1 MPENV
6 QPMLATLANEP
17 FNNDEWLF
25 EIKWDGYRAIA
36 YLKDGEVKLLSRNQS
51 SFTGR
56 YSPVTQAFQ
65 DLAFNT
71 VLDGEIIAID
81 EKNMA
86 NFQLLQNWQ
95 NTPAQLQFFVFDI
108 LWYEG
113 YDVTAIPLI
122 KRKDLL
128 QKILPQNHQVIKY
141 SDHVNAEGKAFFDIA
156 AKQGLEGIMAKNT
169 NSIYR
174 LNSRSESWLKI
185 KVNLRQEVII
195 AGFTKPRNTR
205 KFFGAL
211 ILGIYDSEDL
221 IYIGHTGGGFNY
233 KSLEEVYEKLRPLII
248 DKCPF
253 VKCPKGNMPISWVKP
268 ELVCEIK
275 FSEWTK
281 EKIAR
286 HPIFLGLRDDKNP
299 KEIHLE
305 KSLTTTSMINK
316 KATQKETVAKKIAT
330 KTTNKKPTQT
340 SLKESAK
347 SKTSGLVLNLK
358 DGKDQVVTIDGNELK
373 LTNLDKLYWKKEKGS
388 KLDLVNYYFKMAP
401 FVLPYMLDRPQSLNR
416 HPNGIDEM
424 NFYQKD
430 MKGKVPEWAQTHID
444 FSESTNQNVEYLVC
458 ANEATLIYM
467 ANLGC
472 IEMHPWHSRTQSW
485 QQPDWCLIDLDPDDK
500 NTFEQVIQI
509 AQVVKKLL
517 DSIDVDSCVKT
528 SGSSGIHIYIPLG
541 AQYSYDQS
549 RQLAELI
556 VTLVNQE
563 LPDITSIVRNPAKRK
578 GKIYLDFLQNR
589 EIQTA
594 AAAYSLRPKRGMPVS
609 TPLHWDEVKKGL
621 TPTTYHINNI
631 FDRVKTEGD
640 LFKPVLGKGI
650 NLANVLKKLSSIM

>member
-1 MPENV
+1 MPQNV
-6 QPMLATLANEP
+6 RPMLATLANEP
-17 FNNDEWLF
+17 FNSDEWIF
-25 EIKWDGYRAIA
+25 EIKWDGYRAVA
-36 YLKDGEVKLLSRNQS
+36 YLIDGEVSLLSRNLS
-51 SFTGR
+51 TFTDKYFPVAQALKDIR
-56 YSPVTQAFQ
+56 Y
-65 DLAFNT
+65 NT
-71 VLDGEIIAID
+71 VLDSEIVAID

-86 NFQLLQNWQ
+86 NFQMLQNWQ
-95 NTPAQLQFFVFDI
+95 NTPAHLKLFVFDI
-108 LWYEG
+108 LWLEG
-113 YDVTAIPLI
+113 YDVTDLPLI
-122 KRKDLL
+122 QRKNLL
-128 QKILPQNHQVIKY
+128 KKILPQDHEIIKF
-141 SDHVNAEGKAFFDIA
+141 SDHIEGDGKSFFEAA
-156 AKQGLEGIMAKNT
+156 AKQGLEGIMAKRSQ
-169 NSIYR
+169 SIYT
-174 LNSRSESWLKI
+174 LNSRAESWLKI

-195 AGFTKPRNTR
+195 AGFTKPRNAR
-205 KFFGAL
+205 KYFGAL
-211 ILGIYDSEDL
+211 LLGIYEGKDL
-221 IYIGHTGGGFNY
+221 VYIGHTGGGFNY
-233 KSLEEVYEKLRPLII
+233 RGLEEVYNKLQPLII
-248 DKCPF
+248 DECPF
-253 VKCPKGNMPISWVKP
+253 VKSPRGNMPITWVKP
-268 ELVCEIK
+268 KLVCEIK

-281 EKIAR
+281 DKIAR
-286 HPIFLGLRDDKNP
+286 QPIFLGLREDKNP

-305 KSLTTTSMINK
+305 KATITSVVNKRANPEKTVSK
-316 KATQKETVAKKIAT
+316 KAAV
-330 KTTNKKPTQT
+330 KTTKSAKPPVEKKP
-340 SLKESAK
+340 AK
-347 SKTSGLVLNLK
+347 SKSSGLALDLNE
-358 DGKDQVVTIDGNELK
+358 GKDQVVTIDGNELK
-373 LTNLDKLYWKKEKGS
+373 LTNLDKLYWKKEKGT
-388 KLDLVNYYFKMAP
+388 KLDLINYYLRMAP

-416 HPNGIDEM
+416 HPNGIEEL

-430 MKGKVPEWAQTHID
+430 MKGKAPEWAQTHID

-500 NTFEQVIQI
+500 NTFDEVIQV

-517 DSIDVDSCVKT
+517 DSIGVDSCVKT

-556 VTLVNQE
+556 VTLVHQE
-563 LPDITSIVRNPAKRK
+563 LPDFTSVIRNPAKRK

-594 AAAYSLRPKRGMPVS
+594 ACAYSLRPKRGMPVS

-650 NLANVLKKLSSIM
+650 NLANVLKRLSSIMK